1 MGVTFFELLQSSL
14 LCTSWK
20 CFSPNQPCY
29 LSVHFSVSIEAT
41 VVDGRGNVSANE
53 LLMCV
58 PDVVY
63 WQQL

>member
-1 MGVTFFELLQSSL
+1 MGATFFEHLYSSL
-14 LCTSWK
+14 ICTSWK
-20 CFSPNQPCY
+20 CLSSNQPCY

-53 LLMCV
+53 LLVCV

-63 WQQL
+63 LQQL